1 MLYADKLYKNGKIY
15 TMRTPGETV
24 EALVVYDGKIVFS
37 GSDAEAGQYAA
48 REVVDLQGAVALPG
62 FIDTHMHL
70 MIYCQAKNSVDLS
83 QAGNIDAIIETMR
96 SHDDAGQD
104 WLLGS
109 DVLPSALEENRFPL
123 RYELDRIATDR
134 PILLYSHCRHI
145 KMGNSKALEMT
156 GILKGTIPESDERI
170 GFYEDGEP
178 NGLIMETAYGDYVA
192 AAVEGRILD
201 PAFRK
206 ALIRQF
212 LPDFPKYGLTTL
224 HTFSAMPDDPPLEYF
239 DQYYELEKSGELP
252 VRMVINSAI
261 DLPWSHRP
269 TTGFG
274 TDKVKLGSHKIILD
288 GSMGGRTAALTSEY
302 ADMPGEKG
310 FLIYSL
316 DALKKIFSDS
326 IEAGLEVSVHAIGDA
341 AMETVLEAAEAYYPV
356 CDEPDPI
363 KRLNK
368 GPRLRIVHAMILNDT
383 QIARIKRL
391 PVILDV
397 QPGFLHADVHI
408 AEQRLG
414 PERMKLFMPLK
425 TFLRNG
431 ILMTGGSDA
440 PVDSPNPLIGIQ
452 CAVTR
457 QDLDG
462 YPDGGLHPEEGLSI
476 YDAVALYTK
485 FAAYCSNE
493 EHLKG
498 TLETGKFA
506 DFILLDRD
514 IFESDPNEIHKIRI
528 IQTVLGGNE
537 KWSD

>member
-1 MLYADKLYKNGKIY
+1 MIHADKLYRNGKIY
-15 TMRTPGETV
+15 TMRTPGEMV
-24 EALVVYDGKIVFS
+24 ESLVVYDGKIIFA
-37 GSDAEAGQYAA
+37 GSNAEAEKYAA
-48 REVVDLQGAVALPG
+48 KETFDLHGATVLPG
-62 FIDTHMHL
+62 LIDTHMHL
-70 MIYCQAKNSVDLS
+70 MVYCQAKNSIDLS
-83 QAGNIDAIIETMR
+83 QAANIDGIIKTMR
-96 SHDDAGQD
+96 RHADVGQG

-123 RYELDRIATDR
+123 RYELDRIATNR

-145 KMGNSKALEMT
+145 KMGNSKALETT
-156 GILKGTIPESDERI
+156 GILKGEIPKSDERI

-192 AAVEGRILD
+192 TAVEGRILD
-201 PAFRK
+201 PEFRK
-206 ALIRQF
+206 ALLRQF

-224 HTFSAMPDDPPLEYF
+224 HTFSGMPEDPPLEYF
-239 DQYYELEKSGELP
+239 DQYYALEQSGELP
-252 VRMVINSAI
+252 VRMVINSSI

-274 TDKVKLGSHKIILD
+274 TDMVKLGSHKIILD
-288 GSMGGRTAALTSEY
+288 GSMGGHTAALMSEY

-316 DALKKIFSDS
+316 DELKKIFRDS

-341 AMETVLEAAEAYYPV
+341 AMETVLEAAEAYYPA
-356 CDEPDPI
+356 CDESDPL
-363 KRLNK
+363 KRLGT
-368 GPRLRIVHAMILNDT
+368 GPRLRIVHAMILNER
-383 QIARIKRL
+383 QITRIKRL
-391 PVILDV
+391 PIILDV

-425 TFLRNG
+425 TFLDNG

-457 QDLDG
+457 KDLDG
-462 YPDGGLHPEEGLSI
+462 YPDGGLHPEECLSI
-476 YDAVALYTK
+476 YEAVALYTK
-485 FAAYCSNE
+485 HAAHCSNE
-493 EHLKG
+493 AHLKG
-498 TLETGKFA
+498 TLEAGKFA

-514 IFESDPNEIHKIRI
+514 IFESDPNEIHKIRVI
-528 IQTVLGGNE
+528 KTVLGGDV
-537 KWSD
+537 KWSE